1 MDLWLQTLLIM
12 LAGLIGC
19 IIPAMPGPP
28 LVFLGVLYYSWR
40 TDWQEVGVLPLA
52 VIFIVMLIG
61 ASSNLWLSYL
71 GARKTGA
78 SVWGSVA
85 AFFGG
90 LIGLIVFSLPGMIIG
105 ALAGIAAVEFSQK
118 KDWQTV
124 LKAGT
129 GYLVGYLLSAFVEV
143 FACCIMIGLFFLAVR
158 F

>member
-12 LAGLIGC
+12 LAGVIGC

-28 LVFLGVLYYSWR
+28 LVFLGALYYAWR
-40 TDWQEVGVLPLA
+40 TDWQQVGFFPLA
-52 VIFIVMLIG
+52 VIFIVMLVG
-61 ASSNLWLSYL
+61 ATSNLWLSYL

-90 LIGLIVFSLPGMIIG
+90 LVGLIVFSLPGMLIG
-105 ALAGIAAVEFSQK
+105 ALAGIALVEFSQK

-129 GYLVGYLLSAFVEV
+129 GYVAGYLLSVGVELL
-143 FACCIMIGLFFLAVR
+143 ACCIMIGLFFLAVR